1 MFDKNIRAFL
11 VCDGYKPVVPHVM
24 GKAREDQLIG
34 TGFEILT
41 ETAGRGCYDSFG
53 TGRDSIKFHEHLL
66 DVRHW
71 SVYEHAWVTVNLGAQ
86 SNGTIRDILLA
97 LINRPAIVVTY
108 KDFDLRVSFNARHL
122 LEWHEWTAKSG
133 IPVQIGGWTMQKD
146 LYETFVR
153 LTRPLMPQ
161 ILQRLK
167 INETAS
173 SFTEARIV
181 PPEFEQEQFVSMYL
195 SGSRGFSHEQVRHR
209 FNMSQRSTRFCDET
223 ESPWVEHPLTTQYFE
238 ETGNVHA
245 PGLRAD
251 INDAVGRCQ
260 DVYVRLVNQLQDFVK
275 GKNPKLDNTSARKQ
289 ARGAARGYLGNALFT
304 EMIYTASVQSWHH
317 MLKQRGTQ
325 FADAEIRVLY
335 TDVLL
340 ELKKSKYGESFYR
353 YGLLPSP
360 DGLGQ
365 ILGEHASFG
374 GILPI

>member
-1 MFDKNIRAFL
+1 MFDKNIKALL
-11 VCDGYKPVVPHVM
+11 VCDGVRPTVPLIM
-24 GKAREDQLIG
+24 GKPREDQLIG

-53 TGRDSIKFHEHLL
+53 TGRDSKKFHEHLL

-71 SVYEHAWVTVNLGAQ
+71 SVYEHAWVTVNLGPQ
-86 SNGTIRDILLA
+86 TNGSIRDILLA

-108 KDFDLRVSFNARHL
+108 KDHDLRVTFNARHL

-133 IPVQIGGWTMQKD
+133 IPAQIGGWTMQRD
-146 LYETFVR
+146 LFEAFVR

-161 ILQRLK
+161 ILQRLT
-167 INETAS
+167 IDETSS

-209 FNMSQRSTRFCDET
+209 FSMSQRSTRFCDET
-223 ESPWVEHPLTTQYFE
+223 DSPWVEHPLTTQYFE
-238 ETGNVHA
+238 ETENTNA
-245 PGLRAD
+245 PSLRVD
-251 INDAVGRCQ
+251 ITGAMAACRG
-260 DVYVRLVNQLQDFVK
+260 VYIRLVDQLQDFVK
-275 GKNPKLDNTSARKQ
+275 TKNPKLDNTSARKQ

-304 EMIYTASVQSWHH
+304 EMIYTASVQSWQH

-335 TDVLL
+335 TDVLH
-340 ELKKSKYGESFYR
+340 ELKASKYGSTFSR
-353 YGLLPSP
+353 FNLMPSP

-365 ILGEHASFG
+365 ILGEHTSY
-374 GILPI
+374 GILPV